1 MPVLSRIIAGAALGL
16 ALASAAPVQAGQAV
30 VRVESPSSVLPVD
43 GWRHRGHGRGFER
56 RHWGPPRGHYGPP
69 RGYYYAP
76 PPPPVYFAPPPPRFY
91 FPPPPPRY
99 YYAPPPP
106 PGVGLYFRF

>member
-1 MPVLSRIIAGAALGL
+1 MPFLSRMIAVAALGF
-16 ALASAAPVQAGQAV
+16 ALIGAAPAQAAPPALQ
-30 VRVESPSSVLPVD
+30 VEAPAAVLPVD
-43 GWRHRGHGRGFER
+43 GWRHRGYER

-91 FPPPPPRY
+91 YPPPPPRY